1 MQERQSRAAQRHAE
15 GGFTLIEIMVVIVII
30 GLLATFVA
38 PNVLGIGEDAK
49 ITKAKVDVKQIADT
63 AKVFKLNNNRLPTIE
78 ELVTPDEKGK
88 TMIENLTKDPW
99 DNDYVIRE
107 GERGS
112 FEVISW
118 GPDKAEGTED
128 DISSKPAPK

>member
-1 MQERQSRAAQRHAE
+1 MQERQSPAAPRHAE

-49 ITKAKVDVKQIADT
+49 VTKAKVDVKQIADT
-63 AKVFKLNNNRLPTIE
+63 AKIFKLNNNRLPSIE
-78 ELVTPDEKGK
+78 ELTTPDEKGK
-88 TMIENLTKDPW
+88 TMLEILSKDPW

-128 DISSKPAPK
+128 DISSKPAPR

>member
-1 MQERQSRAAQRHAE
+1 MQERQPTAQRHAE

-107 GERGS
+107 LERGQ

-128 DISSKPAPK
+128 DISSKPAPR